1 MIGKG
6 GTNNINYKMTIQ
18 RLILGSKSPRRQ
30 ELISSIGLPVEIR
43 TQDVDETYPE
53 SLSAEEVPVFL
64 AQKKAIPLI
73 PTLSAGDVLVTSDT
87 IVELHGE
94 ILGKPSDSEDA
105 FRMLKKLSGNTH
117 KVISGVTFSS
127 VEKQHSFQRIT
138 TVSFRELSNDEITYY
153 IDNYSP
159 LDKAGAYGIQEWIGT
174 IGVLRIEGSYLNV
187 VGLPVADL
195 IEELKTF

>member
-117 KVISGVTFSS
+117 RVISGVTFSS

>member
-117 KVISGVTFSS
+117 RVISGVTFSS

-174 IGVLRIEGSYLNV
+174 IGVLSIEGSYLNV

>member
-1 MIGKG
+1 
-6 GTNNINYKMTIQ
+6 MTIQ

-53 SLSAEEVPVFL
+53 SLSPEEIPVFL

-73 PTLSAGDVLVTSDT
+73 PTLSGGDVLVTSDT

-117 KVISGVTFSS
+117 RVISGVTFSS

-138 TVSFRELSNDEITYY
+138 AVTFRELSNDEIRYY

>member
-1 MIGKG
+1 
-6 GTNNINYKMTIQ
+6 MTIQ

-53 SLSAEEVPVFL
+53 SLSPEEVPVFL

-73 PTLSAGDVLVTSDT
+73 PTLSVGDVLVTSDT

-117 KVISGVTFSS
+117 RVISGVTFSS

-174 IGVLRIEGSYLNV
+174 IGVLSIEGSYLNV

>member
-117 KVISGVTFSS
+117 RVISGVTFSS

-159 LDKAGAYGIQEWIGT
+159 FDKAGAYGIQEWIGT

>member
-174 IGVLRIEGSYLNV
+174 IGVLSIEGSYLNV